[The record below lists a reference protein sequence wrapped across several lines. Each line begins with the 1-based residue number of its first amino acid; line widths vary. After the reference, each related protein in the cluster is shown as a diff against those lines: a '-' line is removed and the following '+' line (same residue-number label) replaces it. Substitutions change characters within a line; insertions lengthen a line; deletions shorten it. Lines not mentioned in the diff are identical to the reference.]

1 MNIMD
6 YQQLAP
12 PPPATGPTPANM
24 LHSVVAAQQQQQQQQ
39 QQQTSAGNGGPP
51 PPQNQ
56 HPHIVV
62 APAHQ
67 QQPMSLP
74 PAIQQHAH
82 QIHAPLPSL
91 HDDVSASSRWSQ
103 YQHMWRQHHVHIN
116 GKQGKDGPDEKK
128 EAEGELWGNVEA
140 QAAFLGP
147 NLWDK
152 TLPYDA
158 DLKVLN
164 HYVDL
169 DEFLS
174 ENGIPVDGT
183 NGGPGAQNQPGNGG
197 GGGLMHPGQ
206 LHKLGGGG
214 GGGQNDGSAS
224 NGHQGPAGLHLEPI
238 TKRERSP
245 SPSECC
251 SPDTLNPPSP
261 ADSNSGDS
269 TRVQYGL
276 SLIALSMA
284 SSGRDF
290 DPRTRAFSDEE
301 LKPQPMIK
309 KSRKQNK
316 HSHGKATNGSN
327 LKILGLQFVPDDLKD
342 DKYWARRRKNNMA
355 AKRSRDAR
363 RMKENQIALRAG
375 FLEKENMGLRQELD
389 RLKSENSILR
399 DKLSKYTDV

>member
-1 MNIMD
+1 MSCVME

-12 PPPATGPTPANM
+12 PPVPGVLHQAHHQQHPQQAPVQTP
-24 LHSVVAAQQQQQQQQ
+24 
-39 QQQTSAGNGGPP
+39 
-51 PPQNQ
+51 

-67 QQPMSLP
+67 QQPQQPPPPPLP
-74 PAIQQHAH
+74 PTSHSH
-82 QIHAPLPSL
+82 QVHTPLPPIHEDST
-91 HDDVSASSRWSQ
+91 SSRWSQ
-103 YQHMWRQHHVHIN
+103 YQHLWRQHHVYVN
-116 GKQGKDGPDEKK
+116 GKQGKDGPEEKK
-128 EAEGELWGNVEA
+128 DADGELWGNVEA

-174 ENGIPVDGT
+174 ENGIPVDGV
-183 NGGPGAQNQPGNGG
+183 AGG
-197 GGGLMHPGQ
+197 GQGTMQSGQ
-206 LHKLGGGG
+206 LHKM
-214 GGGQNDGSAS
+214 NNTETA
-224 NGHQGPAGLHLEPI
+224 GHQGPAGLQPV

-251 SPDTLNPPSP
+251 SPDTMNPPSP
-261 ADSNSGDS
+261 ADS
-269 TRVQYGL
+269 T
-276 SLIALSMA
+276 LSMA

-309 KSRKQNK
+309 KSRK
-316 HSHGKATNGSN
+316 
-327 LKILGLQFVPDDLKD
+327 QFVPDDLKD

-389 RLKSENSILR
+389 RLKNENMLLR

>member
-1 MNIMD
+1 MGSEEGDGMPSVDATASWQQYYTWCGPYTHPPHSHSHPHGPSTGQQPHTNGPHPHFHHQSHLNQ
-6 YQQLAP
+6 YQPSQYQP
-12 PPPATGPTPANM
+12 E
-24 LHSVVAAQQQQQQQQ
+24 QQQQQQQQ
-39 QQQTSAGNGGPP
+39 QQSLGASTANASTHYPTPQYHLQLQPSQTPP
-51 PPQNQ
+51 L
-56 HPHIVV
+56 
-62 APAHQ
+62 HQ
-67 QQPMSLP
+67 QQQFHPARSQSAPRRPPYDRTGDPMITSSLK
-74 PAIQQHAH
+74 
-82 QIHAPLPSL
+82 
-91 HDDVSASSRWSQ
+91 
-103 YQHMWRQHHVHIN
+103 
-116 GKQGKDGPDEKK
+116 GKQGKDGPEEKK
-128 EAEGELWGNVEA
+128 DADGELWGNVEA

-158 DLKVLN
+158 DLK
-164 HYVDL
+164 YVDL

-174 ENGIPVDGT
+174 ENGIPVDGV
-183 NGGPGAQNQPGNGG
+183 AGG
-197 GGGLMHPGQ
+197 GQGTMQSGQ
-206 LHKLGGGG
+206 LHKM
-214 GGGQNDGSAS
+214 NNTETA
-224 NGHQGPAGLHLEPI
+224 GHQGPAGLQPV

-251 SPDTLNPPSP
+251 SPDTMNPPSP
-261 ADSNSGDS
+261 ADS
-269 TRVQYGL
+269 T
-276 SLIALSMA
+276 LSMA

-309 KSRKQNK
+309 KSRK
-316 HSHGKATNGSN
+316 
-327 LKILGLQFVPDDLKD
+327 QFVPDDLKD

-389 RLKSENSILR
+389 RLKNENMLLR

>member
-1 MNIMD
+1 ME

-12 PPPATGPTPANM
+12 PPVPAGV
-24 LHSVVAAQQQQQQQQ
+24 LHAQAHHPQPQHQQQPVQ
-39 QQQTSAGNGGPP
+39 PP
-51 PPQNQ
+51 Q

-67 QQPMSLP
+67 QPQSQQPPPPPLP
-74 PAIQQHAH
+74 PTSHGH
-82 QIHAPLPSL
+82 QVHPPLPPIHEDST
-91 HDDVSASSRWSQ
+91 SSRWSQ
-103 YQHMWRQHHVHIN
+103 YQHLWRQHHVYMN
-116 GKQGKDGPDEKK
+116 GKQGKDGPEEKK
-128 EAEGELWGNVEA
+128 DTDGELWGNVEA

-158 DLKVLN
+158 DLK
-164 HYVDL
+164 YVDL

-174 ENGIPVDGT
+174 ENGIPVDGV
-183 NGGPGAQNQPGNGG
+183 A
-197 GGGLMHPGQ
+197 
-206 LHKLGGGG
+206 
-214 GGGQNDGSAS
+214 GGGQGAMQGGQIHKINNTEAT
-224 NGHQGPAGLHLEPI
+224 GHQGPAGLHLEPV

-261 ADSNSGDS
+261 ADS
-269 TRVQYGL
+269 T
-276 SLIALSMA
+276 LSMA

-309 KSRKQNK
+309 KSRK
-316 HSHGKATNGSN
+316 
-327 LKILGLQFVPDDLKD
+327 QFVPDDLKD

-389 RLKSENSILR
+389 RLKNENMLLR

>member
-1 MNIMD
+1 MNDVGSLIKS
-6 YQQLAP
+6 
-12 PPPATGPTPANM
+12 
-24 LHSVVAAQQQQQQQQ
+24 SVRRGQ
-39 QQQTSAGNGGPP
+39 G
-51 PPQNQ
+51 
-56 HPHIVV
+56 
-62 APAHQ
+62 
-67 QQPMSLP
+67 
-74 PAIQQHAH
+74 
-82 QIHAPLPSL
+82 
-91 HDDVSASSRWSQ
+91 
-103 YQHMWRQHHVHIN
+103 RQHFLYSESHNKSNVTSVGVIIFFSKFKCKAGVGQWRDKHALVALTVDPQCRSPAC
-116 GKQGKDGPDEKK
+116 KQNKDGPEEKK
-128 EAEGELWGNVEA
+128 DADGELWGNVEA

-174 ENGIPVDGT
+174 ENGIPVDGV
-183 NGGPGAQNQPGNGG
+183 GG
-197 GGGLMHPGQ
+197 GVQGSMQPGQ
-206 LHKLGGGG
+206 LHKL
-214 GGGQNDGSAS
+214 NNPNEAGS
-224 NGHQGPAGLHLEPI
+224 HQGPAGLHLEPV

-245 SPSECC
+245 SPSDCC

-261 ADSNSGDS
+261 ADS
-269 TRVQYGL
+269 T
-276 SLIALSMA
+276 LSMA

-309 KSRKQNK
+309 KSRK
-316 HSHGKATNGSN
+316 
-327 LKILGLQFVPDDLKD
+327 QFVPDDLKD

-389 RLKSENSILR
+389 RLKNENMLLR